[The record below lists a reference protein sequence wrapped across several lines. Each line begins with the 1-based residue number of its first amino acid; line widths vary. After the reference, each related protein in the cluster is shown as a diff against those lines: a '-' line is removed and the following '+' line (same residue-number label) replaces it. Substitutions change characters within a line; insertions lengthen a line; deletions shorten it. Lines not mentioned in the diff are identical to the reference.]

1 MSRIK
6 LGLNKTSQQK
16 VKRLHKTLRDFIF
29 IENIADFVSKFE
41 KILAKEIYSLR
52 SCSERAITD
61 YYIKNLLLNLEK
73 VKSLPHD
80 FFDKLVE
87 QTRQQLAGH
96 YTNKTFDNNI
106 DRYFNAVK
114 REYIL
119 HPQNESNELEF
130 IPENRDIFIKNNLK
144 LVVNCAKR
152 YLDNGLPFEDLIQA
166 GNVGLLTAFEKFDT
180 ERGNLR
186 FAINKKIT
194 ESELETFTYEDACK
208 IVKSG
213 FTYDD
218 DLELTL
224 SKIPKEG
231 IPSKDAFYAWVKSN
245 VKTAVFASVAFKWI
259 RAYILLEL
267 NKYAKI
273 VKPQK
278 LTVNKDDLEYQEF
291 LKENDIYDYEVA
303 TENPLTV
310 INLDSVNPYTD
321 DCYHDNDLQ
330 EVTQEE
336 FLIEDEAL
344 ENEERTNTFKEIVND
359 VLFKLNALDR
369 RIIKKRFG
377 IGLPYEMSI
386 QEIADSENIT
396 INKVKYS
403 LSSSFKQIKNYIRPE
418 DLKSLYE
425 SL

>member
-1 MSRIK
+1 MSRVK
-6 LGLNKTSQQK
+6 VGLNKTSTQK
-16 VKRLHKTLRDFIF
+16 VKRLLKTLKEFPYITD
-29 IENIADFVSKFE
+29 IECFVKEFE
-41 KILAKEIYSLR
+41 TLLIKEVYSLR
-52 SCSERAITD
+52 ACSERAVTD
-61 YYIKNLLLNLEK
+61 FYIKNLFKLLSQLDT
-73 VKSLPHD
+73 VPDD
-80 FFDKLVE
+80 FFKILTEKTRIKL
-87 QTRQQLAGH
+87 ANN

-119 HPQNESNELEF
+119 HPQNESNDLEF

-152 YLDNGLPFEDLIQA
+152 YQDLGLPFDDLIQA

-186 FAINKKIT
+186 FAINKQID
-194 ESELETFTYEDACK
+194 ESPLESFTYEEAAK
-208 IVKSG
+208 IIKAG

-224 SKIPKEG
+224 NKLPKDGIQSK
-231 IPSKDAFYAWVKSN
+231 KDFYVWVKAN

-278 LTVNKDDLEYQEF
+278 LTVSKEEIEYKDWLV
-291 LKENDIYDYEVA
+291 ENGIEDYELN

-310 INLDSVNPYTD
+310 INLDSINPYTD
-321 DCYHDNDLQ
+321 DCYHDNELQ
-330 EVTQEE
+330 DVTQEE

-344 ENEERTNTFKEIVND
+344 ENTERTNTFKEIVND
-359 VLFKLNALDR
+359 VLYKLNALDR

-377 IGLPYEMSI
+377 IDLPYEMSI

-396 INKVKYS
+396 ANKVKYS
-403 LSSSFKQIKNYIRPE
+403 LTSSFKQIKNLIRPE
-418 DLKSLYE
+418 DLKTLYDT
-425 SL
+425 L

>member
-1 MSRIK
+1 
-6 LGLNKTSQQK
+6 
-16 VKRLHKTLRDFIF
+16 
-29 IENIADFVSKFE
+29 
-41 KILAKEIYSLR
+41 
-52 SCSERAITD
+52 
-61 YYIKNLLLNLEK
+61 
-73 VKSLPHD
+73 
-80 FFDKLVE
+80 
-87 QTRQQLAGH
+87 
-96 YTNKTFDNNI
+96 
-106 DRYFNAVK
+106 
-114 REYIL
+114 
-119 HPQNESNELEF
+119 
-130 IPENRDIFIKNNLK
+130 
-144 LVVNCAKR
+144 
-152 YLDNGLPFEDLIQA
+152 
-166 GNVGLLTAFEKFDT
+166 
-180 ERGNLR
+180 
-186 FAINKKIT
+186 
-194 ESELETFTYEDACK
+194 
-208 IVKSG
+208 
-213 FTYDD
+213 
-218 DLELTL
+218 
-224 SKIPKEG
+224 
-231 IPSKDAFYAWVKSN
+231 
-245 VKTAVFASVAFKWI
+245 VFASVAFKWI

-291 LKENDIYDYEVA
+291 LKENDIYEYEVA

-403 LSSSFKQIKNYIRPE
+403 LSSSFKQIKNYIKPE